1 MKNALA
7 EWQHKEMLSA
17 SNTGG
22 YFAVVHPND
31 TARQGGH
38 GSARHGLLRCAKVRF
53 GVACLGMAVV
63 ARLGISWRGMVSQGL
78 VWPGG
83 QGGVWLG
90 ELRYGSLRSGG
101 RGVARIGGVRQVEVW
116 HGGRGPAW
124 RGPV

>member
-1 MKNALA
+1 M
-7 EWQHKEMLSA
+7 A

-53 GVACLGMAVV
+53 GVACLGKAVM
-63 ARLGISWRGMVSQGL
+63 ARLGLLRYDT
-78 VWPGG
+78 VWLDPVRQGG

-101 RGVARIGGVRQVEVW
+101 
-116 HGGRGPAW
+116 HGTDW
-124 RGPV
+124 